1 MLKKLPFG
9 FSAKNKTIK
18 IKHSIHRKFGWIASI
33 LLITAFIVF
42 ISFEFWRPQLWIST
56 IGVILSSIY
65 FIQKQKLE
73 ELRLFSNLFDDFNSR
88 YDALNEDLES
98 FINDEE
104 VQTLTKEEL
113 KNKPKYYDT
122 LIDYFNLC
130 AEEYFYY
137 SEGYI
142 YPEVWDSW
150 KNGMKYYCDESSI
163 LEELWKE
170 ELKQDSYYGF
180 SLDMIK

>member
-1 MLKKLPFG
+1 MTNQL
-9 FSAKNKTIK
+9 K
-18 IKHSIHRKFGWIASI
+18 IKHRIHRNYSWIAII
-33 LLITAFIVF
+33 LLMLAFTMLSTF
-42 ISFEFWRPQLWIST
+42 NLWKAELWITS
-56 IGVILSSIY
+56 IGIVLSSIY

-88 YDALNEDLES
+88 YDALNEDLEN
-98 FINDEE
+98 FINDKKA
-104 VQTLTKEEL
+104 QGLTKDEL
-113 KNKPKYYDT
+113 KNNTEYYDT

-170 ELKQDSYYGF
+170 ELKQDSYYEF